1 MKAFKKLSAP
11 LLLALPM
18 MASQQ
23 ATAADLTVEVTNL
36 THGIYFTPLLISAHG
51 SDSDLFEVGQPASTE
66 LQTMAEGG
74 NIDGLVGELN
84 NANAVNVTNPAGGLL
99 APAASTTTESFDAE
113 DNGYLSIVA
122 MLLPTNDGFVGLD
135 SWKIPSEAGSY
146 TVYLNAYDAGTEAND
161 EIING
166 GGALNTPGI
175 PFDPAEN
182 EEIEEL
188 RRGATGVSGA
198 DVNSNVHIHRGN
210 SGDTNAAGGSSDLD
224 SRVHRWLNPVAKVV
238 ITVSDSDEQE

>member
-1 MKAFKKLSAP
+1 MKALKKLSAP
-11 LLLALPM
+11 LLLALPL

-36 THGIYFTPLLISAHG
+36 THSIYFTPLLISAHS
-51 SDSDLFEVGQPASTE
+51 SDSDLFEVGQPASDTLE
-66 LQTMAEGG
+66 AMAEGG
-74 NIDGLVGELN
+74 MIGGLVADLN

-99 APAASTTTESFDAE
+99 APTASATTQTFDVE

-146 TVYLNAYDAGTEAND
+146 TVYLNAYDAGTEANN
-161 EIING
+161 ELIIQSN
-166 GGALNTPGI
+166 AVDDLGI
-175 PFDPAEN
+175 PQVQ
-182 EEIEEL
+182 
-188 RRGATGVSGA
+188 G
-198 DVNSNVHIHRGN
+198 VNSNIGGTNDITEENDNENNNVHIHRGTH
-210 SGDTNAAGGSSDLD
+210 GDTNATGGISDLD